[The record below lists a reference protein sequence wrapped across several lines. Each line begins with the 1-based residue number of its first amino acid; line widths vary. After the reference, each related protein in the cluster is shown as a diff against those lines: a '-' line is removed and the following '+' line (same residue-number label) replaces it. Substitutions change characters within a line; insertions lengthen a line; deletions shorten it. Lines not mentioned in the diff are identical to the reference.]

1 MTITSVKMLGHQVA
15 RASTRI
21 GGLAVDGDSLKRQ
34 GAAC

>member
-1 MTITSVKMLGHQVA
+1 MTITSFEMLGHQVA

-21 GGLAVDGDSLKRQ
+21 GGFAIDGGSLKRQ